1 MEHPA
6 AVLGLRL
13 RARARPG
20 TGRRRP
26 RPAPPRRAA
35 PTADAITRPVYLV
48 YLAKQGTFY
57 PFAPT
62 GNEQRDT
69 ELELRLK
76 SVLADD
82 LPVEP
87 DLSRWFPIW
96 DLPVA

>member
-1 MEHPA
+1 M
-6 AVLGLRL
+6 
-13 RARARPG
+13 
-20 TGRRRP
+20 
-26 RPAPPRRAA
+26 
-35 PTADAITRPVYLV
+35 

-62 GNEQRDT
+62 GHEQRDT

-76 SVLADD
+76 GVLADD

-96 DLPVA
+96 DLPIA